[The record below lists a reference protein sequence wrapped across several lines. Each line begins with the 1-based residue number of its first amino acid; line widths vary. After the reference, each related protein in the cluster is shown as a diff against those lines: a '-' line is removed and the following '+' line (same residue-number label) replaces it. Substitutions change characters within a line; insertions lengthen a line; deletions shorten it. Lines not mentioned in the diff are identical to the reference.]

1 MSVGTKSP
9 LGPFLARNPFP
20 KPYSLGF
27 FFREKM
33 RAIHRVAP
41 DRPLRR
47 ILEIG
52 GGQSGLTKLLYP
64 HADVINIDIDR
75 VYAASSANR
84 GEGRCFVCANA
95 LSLPFSTESFDAVTA
110 FDIFEHIHEDVRAA
124 SEAWRVLRPGGALLV
139 SAPCHDWRYP
149 FHRVLTPICPGETE
163 LFAEWGHVR
172 RGYSLEGLE
181 TLVGTPC
188 AGWATFISP
197 LTALAHDLSFSRLP
211 SALRRLAILALSPL
225 TWTAYWTHDP
235 HSPGSETAVAFE
247 KPAIWPTVLVDNAAE
262 QPPSDPPIDLA

>member
-1 MSVGTKSP
+1 MSVGTKAP

-41 DRPLRR
+41 DRPLQR

-64 HADVINIDIDR
+64 RADVVNIDIDR
-75 VYAASSANR
+75 AYAVSYANR
-84 GEGRCFVCANA
+84 GDGRRFVCANA
-95 LSLPFSTESFDAVTA
+95 MSLPFSTESFDAVTA
-110 FDIFEHIHEDVRAA
+110 FDIFEHIHDDARAA
-124 SEAWRVLRPGGALLV
+124 GEAWRVLGGGGVLLV
-139 SAPCHDWRYP
+139 SAPRDDWRYP
-149 FHRVLTPICPGETE
+149 FHRALAPICPSEEE

-172 RGYSLEGLE
+172 RGYSLEDLE
-181 TLVGTPC
+181 TLIGTAC
-188 AGWATFISP
+188 ASWATFISP

-211 SALRRLAILALSPL
+211 STLRRLAILALSPL
-225 TWTAYWTHDP
+225 TWSAYWMHDA
-235 HSPGSETAVAFE
+235 HSYGTETAAAFE
-247 KPAIWPTVLVDNAAE
+247 KAE
-262 QPPSDPPIDLA
+262 S